1 MSFEMKAGDTRNVF
15 MTLTDKAGVPIDLT
29 AATSIRWW
37 ASRGDATTFSR
48 TPALMKSLDAGIDE
62 VSLLDG
68 QIVIRI
74 KTADSRDLNGSY
86 YHEVEV
92 IDAAGNVSTPIAD
105 TFTVKKDLIR

>member
-1 MSFEMKAGDTRNVF
+1 MPFEMKAGDTRNVF
-15 MTLTDKAGVPIDLT
+15 ITITDKAGTPIDLT
-29 AATSIRWW
+29 SATSIRWW

-48 TPALMKSLDAGIDE
+48 TPTLMKTIDAGIDE

-74 KTADSRDLNGSY
+74 RAIDSRELNGSY

-105 TFTVKKDLIR
+105 TFTVKRDLIR